1 MYLNICD
8 AGDRFISLTE
18 IYGGSVNLFSYTLKR
33 LGIAIIRKD
42 LIMENVLPWTPT
54 MLRYKT
60 HADKCSLY
68 NTHMVLSERFIT
80 CLLRLPRRSSGC
92 RALLQ
97 QTGTGQNGTSKGR
110 KRLRMD
116 RTAQHHKG
124 VCKGDCERGNYSNVK
139 DKGGENLTL
148 IFVKQCN
155 FNVKMTVLKIALKP
169 FHHACGHQ
177 ASFSVGKM
185 DDSIFSVNFFYII
198 FVYQKCPMATH
209 KIAVQYAC

>member
-1 MYLNICD
+1 
-8 AGDRFISLTE
+8 
-18 IYGGSVNLFSYTLKR
+18 
-33 LGIAIIRKD
+33 
-42 LIMENVLPWTPT
+42 
-54 MLRYKT
+54 
-60 HADKCSLY
+60 
-68 NTHMVLSERFIT
+68 
-80 CLLRLPRRSSGC
+80 
-92 RALLQ
+92 
-97 QTGTGQNGTSKGR
+97 
-110 KRLRMD
+110 MD
-116 RTAQHHKG
+116 RTAQQHKSLWE
-124 VCKGDCERGNYSNVK
+124 GDCERGNYSNVK
-139 DKGGENLTL
+139 DKGGENLTP